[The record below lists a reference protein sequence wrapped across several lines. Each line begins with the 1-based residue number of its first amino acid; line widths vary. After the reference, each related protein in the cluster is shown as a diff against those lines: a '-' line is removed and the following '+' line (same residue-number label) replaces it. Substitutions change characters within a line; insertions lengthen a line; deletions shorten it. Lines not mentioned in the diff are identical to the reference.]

1 MRLAEIIDINGNI
14 LNGISDHKGISFEDL
29 LPYKN
34 LLRAYY
40 GAMWPKGNDVVF
52 VATFVTNACCAG
64 VLAPSN
70 ELSEV
75 FDVLTTDLDGEDK
88 EHEIELLGYQSQIFT
103 N

>member
-1 MRLAEIIDINGNI
+1 MRLSELIDINNNI
-14 LNGISDHKGISFEDL
+14 LNGISDYIGISFEDF

-40 GAMWPKGNDVVF
+40 GAMWPKGNEIVF

-75 FDVLTTDLDGEDK
+75 FDVLTSELEGEDK
-88 EHEIELLGYQSQIFT
+88 EHEIELLSYQSQIFT